1 MGKHETILSDSS
13 FDLRSTHADLIRS
26 LVTLQ
31 AAVLGLLTALA
42 MLLNSSP
49 GGIATI
55 VLLAR
60 VMKRQP
66 VSALTAWG
74 ATYVPVTAVWALSAL
89 DGPVEMAGA
98 VLGYALCGAGFYGG
112 AEFLCSRL
120 LRAYPSLVLGVALGI
135 AEASA
140 AALGLVMAPIGLSAV
155 NGSLGYLVAWFSV
168 IGASLI
174 IGVAASVAERYIRF
188 AFPVVLLVSYLL
200 SQVPGPARPEYD
212 GPLIYGIAHNPD
224 PKLKWSSPAH
234 AAENLERLQE
244 MSDIVAGDGLIV
256 WPEGA
261 VTGTFDLG
269 EAISK
274 LDPSH
279 LPLLFG
285 MTRYNSEGSPDLRN
299 SAVLVTE
306 DGVQVS
312 DKEWLVPFYEGGV
325 PFVYASDLEPGTR
338 QILTLPNGTRILSLI
353 CFEMFMPRAW
363 ILGRPDADLIVV
375 LSAEAGFL
383 QGVFSSIADRH
394 ARARELETG
403 LRVILVGDRVSL

>member
-1 MGKHETILSDSS
+1 MGKLETILSEASRG
-13 FDLRSTHADLIRS
+13 LRLAHADLTFF

-42 MLLNSSP
+42 MLLISSP

-66 VSALTAWG
+66 ARAMASWG
-74 ATYVPVTAVWALSAL
+74 TGFVPVTAVWTLPVL

-98 VLGYALCGAGFYGG
+98 VVGYSLCGAGFYGG
-112 AEFLCSRL
+112 AGYLCSRL

-140 AALGLVMAPIGLSAV
+140 AALGLVMAPIGLFAV
-155 NGSLGYLVAWFSV
+155 NRLLGHLVAWFSV
-168 IGASLI
+168 IGASVV
-174 IGVAASVAERYIRF
+174 IGLAASVAERYMRF

-200 SQVPGPARPEYD
+200 CLVPGPARPEYD
-212 GPLIYGIAHNPD
+212 GPPIYGIAHDPD
-224 PKLKWSSPAH
+224 PTLKWSSPDH

-244 MSDIVAGDGLIV
+244 MSDLVAGDGLIV

-285 MTRYNSEGSPDLRN
+285 MTRYSREGSPELRN
-299 SAVLVTE
+299 SAVLVTK
-306 DGVQVS
+306 DGGQVS
-312 DKEWLVPFYEGGV
+312 DKERLVPFYEGSV
-325 PFVYASDLEPGTR
+325 PFVYDSDLKPGARRNLSLPDGTK
-338 QILTLPNGTRILSLI
+338 ILPLI
-353 CFEMFMPRAW
+353 CFEVFMPRPW
-363 ILGRPDADLIVV
+363 FTKPTDADLIVV
-375 LSAEAGFL
+375 LSAEVGFL
-383 QGVFSSIADRH
+383 PRFVTSLVERH
-394 ARARELETG
+394 VKARELETG
-403 LRVILVGDRVSL
+403 LRVVLVGA